1 MQGDDRDELD
11 SKLDSDIFPI
21 SHPGKVEPSVKDNRD
36 DMLSNLPDDIVLNI
50 VERLDIADATRTS
63 ILSRRWKQIPAML
76 SKIVIMVNSFEPCC
90 DNWSILDDIARA
102 RANATVH
109 EATKHILESRTAS
122 DSYTIHAM
130 CLQFYLG
137 EESTISIGQTVAKAM
152 VTHKVGTVEFRLLTK
167 VRARCTDADLRA
179 QGAQFMSFV
188 DACPNT
194 FGGLTR
200 LNLERMRLGES
211 EFPQVFSIC
220 KQLKDLRLYCCDM
233 GTLSLLELDHP
244 QLSKV
249 EIATCDFEKV
259 HLKWLPKLSVLS
271 HEYWISEHDPFS
283 FGYVPLL
290 QSVSIGNVGLSSF
303 KTHRLSQLLSKASSS
318 IRELH
323 LNFKCER
330 IWVKPEGRKQL
341 SMVFHGLRYVNLM
354 NISEE
359 CDLNWTMFILQGA
372 PTLKELCVTVQ
383 DHFCEMIRGVSRKS
397 MGFSDERKDK
407 AVVDWEPSLGFKQNS
422 LAVFRIFGF
431 QAQDKFVSYIRN
443 VMEAAVNLEKI
454 YLHDKPVCRRCR
466 RRVRRTSMYPKTW
479 KHKSSIRDEI
489 NKGTNAPVGIH
500 FSRNR

>member
-1 MQGDDRDELD
+1 MAKSLCSSRGISNRSISLGDDRDELD

-76 SKIVIMVNSFEPCC
+76 SKI
-90 DNWSILDDIARA
+90 
-102 RANATVH
+102 
-109 EATKHILESRTAS
+109 
-122 DSYTIHAM
+122 
-130 CLQFYLG
+130 FYLG

-341 SMVFHGLRYVNLM
+341 SMVFHGLR
-354 NISEE
+354 
-359 CDLNWTMFILQGA
+359 CTHPQGVVCHGA
-372 PTLKELCVTVQ
+372 GSFLRDDTGCIQEV
-383 DHFCEMIRGVSRKS
+383 DGV
-397 MGFSDERKDK
+397 
-407 AVVDWEPSLGFKQNS
+407 
-422 LAVFRIFGF
+422 
-431 QAQDKFVSYIRN
+431 
-443 VMEAAVNLEKI
+443 
-454 YLHDKPVCRRCR
+454 
-466 RRVRRTSMYPKTW
+466 
-479 KHKSSIRDEI
+479 
-489 NKGTNAPVGIH
+489 
-500 FSRNR
+500 

>member
-1 MQGDDRDELD
+1 MAKSLCSSRGISNRSISLGDDRDELD

-76 SKIVIMVNSFEPCC
+76 SKI
-90 DNWSILDDIARA
+90 
-102 RANATVH
+102 
-109 EATKHILESRTAS
+109 
-122 DSYTIHAM
+122 
-130 CLQFYLG
+130 FYLG